1 MQDFG
6 LLSAT
11 ASDSLSAMEDKRNR
25 ISAPVWVVDNDDVRQ
40 TIRFALATHG
50 MNVRTFPSGEAFL
63 EEVDLDRPGVL
74 VLDLHMKGIGGLE
87 VQEKL
92 RSAQSPI
99 AVIFLSGSA
108 DMRSVVRAMEN
119 GAVSFFEKPVDPEV
133 LYFTIGKA
141 LDICEALQEKRT
153 LKLLLDNLS
162 RREREV
168 LELLYQGKRNQ
179 EVAELLNLSTRTVEV
194 HRAHISRKLGSITP
208 IQLLSRLNAA
218 NERLA
223 KRFGWD

>member
-1 MQDFG
+1 
-6 LLSAT
+6 
-11 ASDSLSAMEDKRNR
+11 MEEKRSR

-108 DMRSVVRAMEN
+108 DMRSVVRAMVFL
-119 GAVSFFEKPVDPEV
+119 GTIAYIAGLILTDVVYTWVDPR
-133 LYFTIGKA
+133 I
-141 LDICEALQEKRT
+141 
-153 LKLLLDNLS
+153 
-162 RREREV
+162 
-168 LELLYQGKRNQ
+168 
-179 EVAELLNLSTRTVEV
+179 
-194 HRAHISRKLGSITP
+194 
-208 IQLLSRLNAA
+208 RLTN
-218 NERLA
+218 R
-223 KRFGWD
+223 